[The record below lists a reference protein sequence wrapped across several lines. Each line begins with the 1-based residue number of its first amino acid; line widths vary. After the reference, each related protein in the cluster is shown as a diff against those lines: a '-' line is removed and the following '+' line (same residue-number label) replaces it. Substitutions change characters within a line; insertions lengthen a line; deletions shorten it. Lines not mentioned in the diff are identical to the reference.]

1 LLLIVLRGIGVI
13 FVMLMMINTL
23 SDGHARVWKSLNALG
38 GY

>member
-1 LLLIVLRGIGVI
+1 
-13 FVMLMMINTL
+13 MLMMINTL